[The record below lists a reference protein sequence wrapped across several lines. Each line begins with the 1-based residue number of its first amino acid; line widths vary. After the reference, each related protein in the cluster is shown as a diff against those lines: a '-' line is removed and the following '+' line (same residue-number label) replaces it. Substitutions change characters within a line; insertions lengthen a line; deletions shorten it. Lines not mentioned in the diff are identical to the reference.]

1 MAVALATVSGTPC
14 RTYLPIPPMTSLPD
28 AEALYAELR
37 RAVQT
42 SIAQLPEGS
51 VHLVGIH
58 SGGAWLAE
66 RLHADLKLPGRP
78 GALNI
83 SFYRDDF
90 DRIGLHHQVLPSD
103 IPFDVNGKH
112 LILVDDV
119 LYTGRTI
126 RGAMNELFDYG
137 RPASIQLAVLVDR
150 GGRELP
156 VAAALCAAHIDVPA
170 NTSINLTRDGDR
182 FAISLETS
190 ADA

>member
-1 MAVALATVSGTPC
+1 MK
-14 RTYLPIPPMTSLPD
+14 SLPD

-37 RAVQT
+37 DAVK
-42 SIAQLPEGS
+42 AAVAALPPGS
-51 VHLVGIH
+51 AHLVGIY

-66 RLHADLKLPGRP
+66 RLHADLGLPERH

-90 DRIGLHHQVLPSD
+90 DRIGLHHQVQPTD
-103 IPFDVNGKH
+103 IPFAVEGSH
-112 LILVDDV
+112 IILVDDV

-150 GGRELP
+150 GGRQLP
-156 VAAALCAAHIDVPA
+156 VAAALAAARLTDVPDSA
-170 NTSINLTRDGDR
+170 SINLTRGDDGR
-182 FAISLETS
+182 FALALE
-190 ADA
+190 DAANA

>member
-1 MAVALATVSGTPC
+1 MN
-14 RTYLPIPPMTSLPD
+14 SLPD

-37 RAVQT
+37 DAVK
-42 SIAQLPEGS
+42 AAVAALPPGS
-51 VHLVGIH
+51 THLVGIH

-66 RLHADLKLPGRP
+66 RLHADLGLPERA

-90 DRIGLHHQVLPSD
+90 DRIGLHHQVLPTD
-103 IPFDVNGKH
+103 IPFTVEASH
-112 LILVDDV
+112 IILVDDV

-156 VAAALCAAHIDVPA
+156 VAAALAAVRLDVPDSA
-170 NTSINLTRDGDR
+170 SINLTRDEDGR
-182 FAISLETS
+182 FVLALE
-190 ADA
+190 DAANA